1 MTTSR
6 ARNPV
11 LVAGL
16 IIGIV
21 LGVSALLG
29 DAPPWIAVVS
39 AAIPIAYAAGVTLIA
54 GRSDT
59 ASVLAGRPI
68 DERAEHLELVASSW
82 ALGISA
88 AVVLASFVVAQA
100 VHGDPLPYAF
110 IAAVIGVAY
119 LGSLLVLR
127 ARH

>member
-1 MTTSR
+1 VTTSR
-6 ARNPV
+6 VRNPV
-11 LVAGL
+11 LVAG
-16 IIGIV
+16 IAIGVV
-21 LGVSALLG
+21 LGAAALLG
-29 DAPPWIAVVS
+29 DAPPWTAVLS
-39 AAIPIAYAAGVTLIA
+39 AAIPIGYAVVVTLIA
-54 GRSDT
+54 PRSDT
-59 ASVLAGRPI
+59 ASVLAGRPV

-100 VHGDPLPYAF
+100 SRADAVPYAF
-110 IAAVIGVAY
+110 MAAVIGVAY